1 MRRYA
6 LTFLVLVLTAAT
18 AQAGQPGKK
27 GSDIP
32 AFIWGAKVG
41 FQANG
46 TYLSNAM
53 IDGHNISDYIQD
65 SQVGN
70 FAALQLRW
78 NSERFLIQT
87 GVGISHNK
95 SAFSVDRNS
104 WDPQAES
111 KDEFMYSYSMTSLM
125 VPLQVGFHF
134 INQSSY
140 CMSVFTGPRLRYVPD
155 NYYSMSITNSTPYS
169 FTEKPN
175 NLLVGWTAGLSVQ
188 IGRTFLDF
196 EYEATISTISKSLVD
211 TSGSVPAPDYRLNR
225 RLGIISFSY
234 GIMF

>member
-1 MRRYA
+1 
-6 LTFLVLVLTAAT
+6 
-18 AQAGQPGKK
+18 
-27 GSDIP
+27 
-32 AFIWGAKVG
+32 
-41 FQANG
+41 
-46 TYLSNAM
+46 
-53 IDGHNISDYIQD
+53 
-65 SQVGN
+65 
-70 FAALQLRW
+70 
-78 NSERFLIQT
+78 
-87 GVGISHNK
+87 
-95 SAFSVDRNS
+95 
-104 WDPQAES
+104 
-111 KDEFMYSYSMTSLM
+111 MYSYSMTSLM
-125 VPLQVGFHF
+125 VPLQAGFHF

-155 NYYSMSITNSTPYS
+155 NYYSMSITNSAPYS